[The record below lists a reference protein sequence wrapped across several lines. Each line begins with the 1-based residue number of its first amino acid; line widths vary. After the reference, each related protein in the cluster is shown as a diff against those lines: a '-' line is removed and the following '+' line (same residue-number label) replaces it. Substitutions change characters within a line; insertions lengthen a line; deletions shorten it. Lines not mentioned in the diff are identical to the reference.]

1 MPTKIIIDSTSDV
14 PAEIRDKF
22 TVVPL
27 TVTFGNDEYIDGV
40 TIDRQGF
47 YEKLETSEILPF
59 TSQATPYAFEKA
71 LSETLENGD
80 DAVIITVSSKL
91 SGTYH
96 SAVTAA
102 AEYPGRVFA
111 VDSKNVAIGT
121 AILAE
126 YALTLVEKGLRA
138 EQIAWALTVKREK
151 LRIIAMLD
159 TLEYLSRG
167 GRISKTA
174 AIAGGILSIK
184 PIVHLKD
191 GEIVILGKA
200 RGTKMGFSAI
210 GNEIASDDVD
220 TSMPFML
227 GYTGTS
233 DETLRRF
240 KDDQSATLLTFDS
253 PVRTA
258 HVGSVVGTH
267 AGPGAVAVAYFTK

>member
-1 MPTKIIIDSTSDV
+1 MSTKIIIDSTADIAPGLKS
-14 PAEIRDKF
+14 RF

-27 TVTFGNDEYIDGV
+27 TVTFGTDEYIDGV

-47 YEKLETSEILPF
+47 YEKLEASDVLPF
-59 TSQATPYAFEKA
+59 TSQATPYAFEKV
-71 LSETLENGD
+71 LSETLKNGD

-96 SAVTAA
+96 SAVIAA
-102 AEYPGRVFA
+102 SEYPGRVFV

-121 AILAE
+121 GILAE
-126 YALTLVEKGLRA
+126 HALTLVEKGLRA

-151 LRIIAMLD
+151 LRIVALLD

-174 AIAGGILSIK
+174 AFAGGLLSIK
-184 PIVHLKD
+184 PLVQLKD

-200 RGTKMGFSAI
+200 RGTKMGCAAI
-210 GNEIASDDVD
+210 GNEITSDDVD
-220 TSMPFML
+220 PSMPFLL

-233 DETLRRF
+233 DERLRQF
-240 KDDQSATLLTFDS
+240 KDDQSAALLSFDS
-253 PVRTA
+253 PVREA